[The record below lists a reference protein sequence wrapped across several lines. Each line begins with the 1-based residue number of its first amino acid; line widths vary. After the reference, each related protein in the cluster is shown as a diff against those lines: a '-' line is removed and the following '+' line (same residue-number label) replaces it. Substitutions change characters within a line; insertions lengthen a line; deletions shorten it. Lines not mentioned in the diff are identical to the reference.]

1 MAGSQSCDLP
11 LVPHCWKM
19 RSPQQRSDILCPP
32 QEKGSTFL
40 QLGSSTEQQ
49 LQVIFEVLEEYDWT
63 SFVAVTTRAPGHRAF
78 LSYIEVLTDGSLV
91 GWEHRGA
98 LTLDPGAGEAVLGAQ
113 LRSVSAQ
120 IRLLFCAREE
130 AEAVFRAAEE
140 AGLTGPGYVWF
151 MVGPQLA
158 GGGGSGAPGE
168 PLLLPGGAP
177 LPAGLFA
184 VRSAGWRDD
193 LARRVAA
200 GVAVVARGAQAL
212 LRDYGFLPE
221 LGHDCRAQNR
231 THRGESLHR

>member
-1 MAGSQSCDLP
+1 M
-11 LVPHCWKM
+11 
-19 RSPQQRSDILCPP
+19 
-32 QEKGSTFL
+32 
-40 QLGSSTEQQ
+40 
-49 LQVIFEVLEEYDWT
+49 LEEYDWT

-98 LTLDPGAGEAVLGAQ
+98 LTLDPGAGEAVLSAQ

-130 AEAVFRAAEE
+130 AEPVFRAAEE

-168 PLLLPGGAP
+168 PPLLPGGAP

-200 GVAVVARGAQAL
+200 GVAVGAGLRSLSTDAFRAPRQTPSERFSLRPTLRVGWSLRVLLPLKLSLLPPHLCGLCTVLLTPATAVENGQDRLSLGDARQV
-212 LRDYGFLPE
+212 P
-221 LGHDCRAQNR
+221 
-231 THRGESLHR
+231 